1 MASLAL
7 QNSMDTKAL
16 PDATDLR
23 RVLVDILYHGQFG
36 ALLILGID
44 PLNQT
49 NKCDVTEVWKELNS
63 MADVIPALDGF
74 RIAEDK
80 VAVLFDADDARVHEI
95 PSSLPAVIAE
105 QTRLRIS
112 CGGIK
117 ISNEDYGLH
126 PQMSE
131 MIFSTAQC
139 VLARAQEHASTQ
151 VVWLTE
157 KSAED
162 TLNLTDIS
170 LNFFREIARINAA
183 QVQRMT
189 LESRTDFLT
198 GLHNRRG
205 FEAVFTRMVQRSN
218 RNGNPLA
225 LYYIDSDSLKAIND
239 SKGHD
244 AGDRFIVDLA
254 QVLNDMLRGSD
265 LLSRWAGD
273 EFAAVVENTSRARAY
288 AIARRLNRAV
298 DDRTEGTISIGVF
311 HGVPKSEEDA
321 LRKADDALYRVK
333 NRGKND
339 IELTDPV

>member
-1 MASLAL
+1 MASPAL
-7 QNSMDTKAL
+7 QDSMDTKAL
-16 PDATDLR
+16 PDATDLKR
-23 RVLVDILYHGQFG
+23 ALVDILYRRQFG
-36 ALLILGID
+36 ALLIFGID
-44 PLNQT
+44 PLNRTPGNNIGQAL
-49 NKCDVTEVWKELNS
+49 KVLNS
-63 MADVIPALDGF
+63 IVIPAPESFHITD
-74 RIAEDK
+74 DK
-80 VAVLFDADDARVHEI
+80 IAVLFDADDARVPEI

-105 QTRLRIS
+105 QTGHRVS
-112 CGGIK
+112 CGGVK
-117 ISNEDYGLH
+117 ISSEDYGLH

-139 VLARAQEHASTQ
+139 VLARAQQHTIPH

-162 TLNLTDIS
+162 ILYLTDIS

-183 QVQRMT
+183 RVQRMT

-198 GLHNRRG
+198 GLYNRRG
-205 FEAVFTRMVQRSN
+205 FEAVFTRMVRRSN
-218 RNGNPLA
+218 LNGNPLA

-273 EFAAVVENTSRARAY
+273 EFAAVVENTPRARAY

-298 DDRTEGTISIGVF
+298 DERTEGTISIGVY
-311 HGVPKSEEDA
+311 HGVPKSMEDA
-321 LRKADDALYRVK
+321 FQKSRCCPLPRKK
-333 NRGKND
+333 
-339 IELTDPV
+339 PW

>member
-1 MASLAL
+1 MAPPTL
-7 QNSMDTKAL
+7 QDSMDTKAL
-16 PDATDLR
+16 PGATDLKR
-23 RVLVDILYHGQFG
+23 ALVDILYRRQFG
-36 ALLILGID
+36 ALLIFSID
-44 PLNQT
+44 SLNQAPGD
-49 NKCDVTEVWKELNS
+49 NVGQALKVLNS
-63 MADVIPALDGF
+63 IVIPTPESF
-74 RIAEDK
+74 HIIEDK
-80 VAVLFDADDARVHEI
+80 IIVLFDADEARVCEI

-105 QTRLRIS
+105 QTGHRVS
-112 CGGIK
+112 CGGVK
-117 ISNEDYGLH
+117 ISSEDYGLH

-139 VLARAQEHASTQ
+139 VLARAQQHAIPH

-162 TLNLTDIS
+162 ILSDIS

-183 QVQRMT
+183 RVQRMT

-198 GLHNRRG
+198 GLYNRRG
-205 FEAVFTRMVQRSN
+205 FEAVFTRMVRRAIS
-218 RNGNPLA
+218 NGNPLA
-225 LYYIDSDSLKAIND
+225 LYYIDSDSLKAVND

-254 QVLNDMLRGSD
+254 QVLNDMLRASD

-273 EFAAVVENTSRARAY
+273 EFAAVVENTPRARAY

-298 DDRTEGTISIGVF
+298 DERTEGTISIGVY
-311 HGVPKSEEDA
+311 HGVPESTEDA
-321 LRKADDALYRVK
+321 LRKADAALYRVK

-339 IELTDPV
+339 IELADPV